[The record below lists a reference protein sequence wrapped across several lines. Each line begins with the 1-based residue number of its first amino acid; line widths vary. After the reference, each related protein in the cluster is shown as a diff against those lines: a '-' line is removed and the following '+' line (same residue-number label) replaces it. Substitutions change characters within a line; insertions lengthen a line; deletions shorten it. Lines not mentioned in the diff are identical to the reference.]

1 MLLASNPGA
10 PALYRLRAGIRLDS
24 DGDPVESWATP
35 ERVLLRGAKV
45 QPVSSTEDDGARR
58 LIEGEGLLIVPG
70 SPNLKATD
78 RVEIDAEVWLVNGTP
93 VVRCGLASGVYTSAT
108 LTRIASAA

>member
-1 MLLASNPGA
+1 LLSASSSA
-10 PALYRLRAGIRLDS
+10 PLYRLRAGIRLDS

-58 LIEGEGLLIVPG
+58 LIEGEALLIVPG
-70 SPNLKATD
+70 SPDLKASD
-78 RVEIDAEVWLVNGTP
+78 RVEIDADQWRVNGTP
-93 VVRCGLASGVYTSAT
+93 LVRRGLASGAYTSVA
-108 LTRIASAA
+108 LTRIASA